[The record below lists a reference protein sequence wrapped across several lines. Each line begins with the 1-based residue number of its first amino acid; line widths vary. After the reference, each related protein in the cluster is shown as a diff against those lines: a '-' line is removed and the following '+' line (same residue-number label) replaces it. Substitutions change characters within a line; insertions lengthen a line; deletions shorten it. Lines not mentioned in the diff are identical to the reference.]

1 MGLVD
6 GLMTRS
12 RAVDPGSRTEL
23 AGCHPLTTMEGAES
37 SAEAVV
43 LRDRRLVTAESQWID
58 IDGPVHYVDYGG
70 PAGATTMVMVHGLM
84 GAHVNWLSLVPE
96 LNDEFRVI
104 ALDLVGHGRTARA
117 GRGTDVRTNQQV
129 LNRFLRKVVDEPAVL
144 VGNSMG
150 GLISILQTAG
160 EPETVRGL
168 VLVAPALPAVLTEVP
183 SSTVV
188 LNYLPMAVPGL
199 GTALLH
205 AQHRTSNAEAQT
217 RSLLDTVTADP
228 DRVSEEVIREHVDLA
243 EVRLGI
249 SGTSAGYQAAAQ
261 STMRIMVQVRDYA
274 ATIRSIEAPVL
285 LIQGE
290 QDKVL
295 SPTGARKV
303 AANNPHWD
311 FESLPGVGH
320 APMLEVPGQLAGSI
334 KAWADK
340 RLA

>member
-1 MGLVD
+1 MGWVD
-6 GLMTRS
+6 GLITRS
-12 RAVDPGSRTEL
+12 RAEDHCSSTEL
-23 AGCHPLTTMEGAES
+23 VACHRLTTMEGSES
-37 SAEAVV
+37 STGAVA
-43 LRDRRLVTAESQWID
+43 LRGPRLVTAESQWID
-58 IDGPVHYVDYGG
+58 IDGPIHYVDYGG
-70 PAGATTMVMVHGLM
+70 PAGATTMVLVHGLM

-104 ALDLVGHGRTARA
+104 ALDLVGHGHTTRA
-117 GRGTDVRTNQQV
+117 GRGTDVGTNQQV
-129 LNRFLRKVVDEPAVL
+129 LHRFLQEVVDEPAVL

-150 GLISILQTAG
+150 GLISILQAAG

-168 VLVAPALPAVLTEVP
+168 VLISPALPAVLTEIP

-205 AQHRTSNAEAQT
+205 AQHHTSNAEALI
-217 RSLLDTVTADP
+217 RSLLATVTADP
-228 DRVSEEVIREHVDLA
+228 GRVSEDVVREHVELA
-243 EVRLGI
+243 EVRLGMP
-249 SGTSAGYQAAAQ
+249 GTSAGYQAAAQ
-261 STMRIMVQVRDYA
+261 STMRIMIQVRDYA

-311 FESLPGVGH
+311 FQSLPGVGH
-320 APMLEVPGQLAGSI
+320 APMLEVPGQVSGSI

-340 RLA
+340 RLN